1 MEETVA
7 QPSNPKLY
15 NMLLSQAKAKYPS
28 HKPNG
33 LSYPAAKW
41 FGQEYARQGGGY
53 VDSIK
58 QVDPKL
64 RDFKEEEK
72 KKVERKKKKLQRA
85 RQKNNLII

>member
-1 MEETVA
+1 VA
-7 QPSNPKLY
+7 QPDNPKLY
-15 NMLLSQAKAKYPS
+15 NSLLAQAKAKFPS

-64 RDFKEEEK
+64 RDYKVEAEKKEKTKEENK
-72 KKVERKKKKLQRA
+72 KRAMKKRGLVV
-85 RQKNNLII
+85 

>member
-1 MEETVA
+1 MA

-15 NMLLSQAKAKYPS
+15 NMLLAQAKAKFPS

-33 LSYPAAKW
+33 LSFPAAKW
-41 FGQEYARQGGGY
+41 FGNEYARQGGGF

-64 RDFKEEEK
+64 RDFKQEEVEKEKRKEASEK
-72 KKVERKKKKLQRA
+72 KKKKQSGFVV
-85 RQKNNLII
+85 

>member
-1 MEETVA
+1 MA

-15 NMLLSQAKAKYPS
+15 NMLLAQAKAKFPS

-33 LSYPAAKW
+33 LSFPAAKW
-41 FGQEYARQGGGY
+41 FGNEYARQGGGF

-64 RDFKEEEK
+64 RDFKQEEVEKEKRKQALEK
-72 KKVERKKKKLQRA
+72 KKKKQSGFVV
-85 RQKNNLII
+85 

>member
-1 MEETVA
+1 MP

-15 NMLLSQAKAKYPS
+15 NMLLQQAKAKFPS

-33 LSYPAAKW
+33 LSFPAAKW
-41 FGQEYARQGGGY
+41 FSQEYAKQGGGY

-64 RDFKEEEK
+64 RDLKQEEIDREKRKEAAK
-72 KKVERKKKKLQRA
+72 KRLAK
-85 RQKNNLII
+85 KNNFLV